1 MDRIVNIV
9 TNCVAGIKNVRGSKL
24 KLSKIP
30 PEAKSILT
38 EIPKDFEEF
47 KKTFMDEKGRLTGTS
62 RIMPDG
68 KEPIRIR
75 GFHRGTVID
84 YPHPGVHKWQANY
97 GRVFKTY
104 KSFEDA
110 LRGVFED
117 LTASLKEAKSPK
129 EVKTET
135 NLRTKRR

>member
-9 TNCVAGIKNVRGSKL
+9 INCVAGVRTVRGSKL
-24 KLSKIP
+24 KFSKTP
-30 PEAKSILT
+30 PKAKSILT

-47 KKTFMDEKGRLTGTS
+47 KKTFMDETGRLTGTS
-62 RIMPDG
+62 KIMPDG
-68 KEPIRIR
+68 KEPIKIR
-75 GFHRGTVID
+75 GLSRGGTID

-117 LTASLKEAKSPK
+117 LTAPLKEAKSPK

-135 NLRTKRR
+135 NPHV